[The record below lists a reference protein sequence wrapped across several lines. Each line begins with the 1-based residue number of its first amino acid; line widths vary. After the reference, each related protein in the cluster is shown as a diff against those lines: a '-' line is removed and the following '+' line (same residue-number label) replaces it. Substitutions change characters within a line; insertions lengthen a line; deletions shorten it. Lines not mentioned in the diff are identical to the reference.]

1 MYTKFI
7 EMQIGYIYCVG
18 VKKIRNILYFNIFN
32 VKFKLIFIF
41 KFWLIWC
48 EIYILIA
55 RRKC

>member
-41 KFWLIWC
+41 KFWLI
-48 EIYILIA
+48 
-55 RRKC
+55 